1 MTTQTPNRG
10 IRFIV
15 RIGQWKYLR
24 EVPQFDIR
32 LLIKEGAD
40 IARNAVWMAEINW
53 EQKLAQPLEG
63 VRAELGF
70 KAPLQYQRLR
80 EQAPHLLSAA

>member
-15 RIGQWKYLR
+15 KIGQWKYQR

-32 LLIKEGAD
+32 SLIKEGAD
-40 IARNAVWMAEINW
+40 IARSAVWMAEINW
-53 EQKLAQPLEG
+53 EQKLAQPLDA
-63 VRAELGF
+63 VRTELGF

-80 EQAPHLLSAA
+80 EQAPRALAAA